1 MSDSAAAAASAVV
14 SASDW
19 IKGIGLSVA
28 ASIIGG
34 ASKLAIRKSWLLEQ
48 SAQQQQQHNANHQHD
63 RVHNEDSNAVP
74 SDFHHDRILPLS
86 SPPPLTASATEL
98 AVPSRSA
105 RRTLALFYSTKGGY
119 HTAPTGCNEGTG
131 DGRDENGA
139 KRRHGHAEQIHH
151 HDRIA
156 MASIEPGTSSL
167 SPLSSPETTAMA
179 VHKTL
184 WWPLMLRLSGMFG
197 MTILNPLCCVLAMRY
212 ASPSI
217 LAPFSGLT
225 LVWIV
230 AWSRCLI
237 GEQPTPRQVSAAAL
251 IVLGEVVVAVFGDHT
266 NDERVTVD
274 SVVRTANLA
283 MRAVKV
289 WQEIMGLTLCVY
301 ILFSAAILPTGTVSI
316 VYCTGHGVVPILG

>member
-1 MSDSAAAAASAVV
+1 MSDSAASAVV

-19 IKGIGLSVA
+19 IKGIGLSVV

-48 SAQQQQQHNANHQHD
+48 CAHNNHHNDRDIDDANPVRTNSRPNDFYHD
-63 RVHNEDSNAVP
+63 KL
-74 SDFHHDRILPLS
+74 LPLS
-86 SPPPLTASATEL
+86 SPPLTASATEL

-105 RRTLALFYSTKGGY
+105 RALSYSTKGGY
-119 HTAPTGCNEGTG
+119 HTAPIGCHENEGMG
-131 DGRDENGA
+131 LAVDQAAVAAEYGDENST
-139 KRRHGHAEQIHH
+139 KRRHVHPEQIHH
-151 HDRIA
+151 HLSADRIA
-156 MASIEPGTSSL
+156 IAATEPPSTLHSRSPSL
-167 SPLSSPETTAMA
+167 SSSVATMA

-184 WWPLMLRLSGMFG
+184 WWPLILRLSGMLG

-217 LAPFSGLT
+217 LVPFSGLT

-237 GEQPTPRQVSAAAL
+237 GEQPTPPQVSAAAL

-266 NDERVTVD
+266 NDEGVTVD
-274 SVVRTANLA
+274 TVVRTSNLS
-283 MRAVKV
+283 MRAVEAWQWFV
-289 WQEIMGLTLCVY
+289 WLTLCAC
-301 ILFSAAILPTGTVSI
+301 ITL
-316 VYCTGHGVVPILG
+316 